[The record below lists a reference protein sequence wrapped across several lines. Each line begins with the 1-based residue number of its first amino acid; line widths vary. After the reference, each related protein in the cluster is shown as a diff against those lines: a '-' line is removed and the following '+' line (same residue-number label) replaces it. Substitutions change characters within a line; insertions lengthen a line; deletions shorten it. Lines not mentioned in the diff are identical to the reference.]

1 MYCIRRRQRIQ
12 GAFAIGAKGT
22 PAYGLLRVDDLDH
35 EDAGAGKHYIDIEEK
50 EAAARL
56 DGSEHERTPTR

>member
-1 MYCIRRRQRIQ
+1 
-12 GAFAIGAKGT
+12 
-22 PAYGLLRVDDLDH
+22 LLRVDDLDH